1 MVEQPNR
8 FGEELRRRRLAAGLT
23 LTQLAGLVHY
33 SKGQLSKVERGLK
46 PPSREL
52 ATHCDAKLDAKGALT
67 ALARASLPGTEAE
80 AAETSTGDEEVWLMQ
95 LSPDGQSWFR
105 TVGRRQVVVAGAA
118 SMAAMSIGRPGAS
131 STADGERFLE
141 ASRSLFDEY
150 RRLGQTGSPGFL
162 MPALIAQTH
171 VLRELS
177 AHAGSRVRRDLL
189 KMGSRYAEY
198 VGWLAQEAGDERA
211 ALWWTRRA
219 VELAAAGGDGD
230 LAAYGLVRRALV
242 TLYRGEAE
250 QTVELARRAQSG
262 TVPPRIHGLAAQRE
276 AQGHALAGDYDAS
289 MRGLDRARTLL
300 ARHTPDA
307 GSPVIGSTN
316 LPDSVA
322 MVTGWCLHDLGRC
335 REAAEILDAQLAQVP
350 SHATRTQV
358 RYGVRRALAYAAA
371 GEIDHACELA
381 ERLLGDAIIVSSAT
395 VGADLRSLARTLARH
410 PRNPAVRSL
419 APRLATA
426 LHVIAP

>member
-1 MVEQPNR
+1 MVQQPNR

-33 SKGQLSKVERGLK
+33 SKGQLSKVERGVK
-46 PPSREL
+46 PPSRGL
-52 ATHCDAKLDAKGALT
+52 AAHCDAKLNAEGALT
-67 ALARASLPGTEAE
+67 ALARTTLPDAEAE
-80 AAETSTGDEEVWLMQ
+80 AEMTTGDEEVWLMQ

-105 TVGRRQVVVAGAA
+105 TVGRRQVIVAGAA
-118 SMAAMSIGRPGAS
+118 SMAGMSIGRPGTS
-131 STADGERFLE
+131 SADGERFLE

-150 RRLGQTGSPGFL
+150 RRLGQTGSPGLL

-171 VLRELS
+171 VLRDLS
-177 AHAGSRVRRDLL
+177 AHAGTRVRRALL

-198 VGWLAQEAGDERA
+198 VGWLAQEAGDEKA
-211 ALWWTRRA
+211 ALWWTQRA

-289 MRGLDRARTLL
+289 MRSLDRARTLL
-300 ARHTPDA
+300 AQHTSDA
-307 GSPVIGSTN
+307 GAPVIGSTN
-316 LPDSVA
+316 LPDSVS

-350 SHATRTQV
+350 PHATRTQV

-381 ERLLGDAIIVSSAT
+381 ERLLGDAITVSSAT
-395 VGADLRSLARTLARH
+395 VGADLRTLARTLARH
-410 PRNPAVRSL
+410 PRNPSVRSL
-419 APRLATA
+419 APRLGTA
-426 LHVIAP
+426 LHIIAP